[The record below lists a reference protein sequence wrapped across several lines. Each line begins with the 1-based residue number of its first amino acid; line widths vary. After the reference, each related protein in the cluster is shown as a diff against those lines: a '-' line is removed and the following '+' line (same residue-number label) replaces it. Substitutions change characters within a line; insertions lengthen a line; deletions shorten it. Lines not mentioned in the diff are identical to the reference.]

1 MLSAR
6 RLSTDIGT
14 PYFFNFYAVI
24 DTNENLVHDG
34 FVIPMRLVI
43 SHSQHLPRLYV
54 TVPADLYYSLIQ
66 LLFRFLKPLL
76 HAR

>member
-1 MLSAR
+1 MSSAR
-6 RLSTDIGT
+6 RLSTDVGST
-14 PYFFNFYAVI
+14 YFFDFYAVI
-24 DTNENLVHDG
+24 DTNEDLVHDG

-66 LLFRFLKPLL
+66 LLFRFLKPWLR
-76 HAR
+76 AR